1 MFCYNLLFRF
11 ADGVPRCCQAQLR
24 NNAKSKHKQCRRS
37 SSAAPP
43 VAHLIRS
50 PSHLT
55 PKLYFR
61 HRNYLATV
69 GGTNCVSRSSF
80 HSLLNSSSL

>member
-1 MFCYNLLFRF
+1 MQTEQPC
-11 ADGVPRCCQAQLR
+11 
-24 NNAKSKHKQCRRS
+24 
-37 SSAAPP
+37 SAAPP